1 MPKRTA
7 IVIQARLGSTRLPAK
22 VLLPLPTGRSV
33 IQEIV
38 HRMNHLVHSSPYLIG
53 GVYLAVP
60 DGPDCSI
67 FISHFK
73 ASNVGVAIF
82 PGNEH
87 SVLKRFAELE
97 SYLPDD
103 VDSIM
108 RITGDCPLI
117 NPKICLSVAQAF
129 RRDDE
134 LDYCSNVGEPRTY
147 TRGLDCEVFRRSALT
162 RIAPSFASDSD
173 HEHVTTSMRT
183 CKNLFMVGEVQSERP
198 CRPENYSLDTLADYR
213 RIWKH
218 FIDFGGV
225 LDV

>member
-1 MPKRTA
+1 MSKRTA

-38 HRMNHLVHSSPYLIG
+38 YRMRYLVHSMSGLFED
-53 GVYLAVP
+53 VYLAVP
-60 DGPDCSI
+60 NGPDRNI
-67 FISHFK
+67 FVSHFE
-73 ASNVGVAIF
+73 ASNIRIVIF
-82 PGNEH
+82 SGDED
-87 SVLKRFAELE
+87 SVLKRFVELE
-97 SYLPDD
+97 PYLPND

-117 NPKICLSVAQAF
+117 NPSICLSVAQAL
-129 RRDDE
+129 RRDEDM
-134 LDYCSNVGEPRTY
+134 DYCSNVGEPRTY

-213 RIWKH
+213 RIYQH
-218 FIDFGGV
+218 FINYGDT